1 MGYSIYADE
10 ALESG
15 ELITKDKYDITF
27 NYNDIYRPILGT
39 TIGDYLSGK
48 KLSDTKGTLSG
59 LVSKLGTKPDSD
71 GWAATPGNAGIAA
84 QKLLDIA
91 NKYPNAV
98 WFVCQ

>member
-10 ALESG
+10 KSESG
-15 ELITKDKYDITF
+15 EMVTKDEYDITF

-39 TIGDYLSGK
+39 TIGDYLRGK
-48 KLSDTKGTLSG
+48 KLSDTKSTLSN
-59 LVSKLGTKPDSD
+59 LVNKLGIIPDKD
-71 GWAATPGNAGIAA
+71 GWAATPGNAGLAA

-98 WFVCQ
+98 WFVTQ

>member
-1 MGYSIYADE
+1 MSYSICADE
-10 ALESG
+10 LLESG
-15 ELITKDKYDITF
+15 ESITRD
-27 NYNDIYRPILGT
+27 DIYRPILGT
-39 TIGDYLSGK
+39 TIGDYLRGK
-48 KLSDTKGTLSG
+48 KVSDTKSTLSG

-71 GWAATPGNAGIAA
+71 GWAPTPGNAGISA